1 MKKVNFLTV
10 VLVLFAISGCYRVP
24 SVKGPEYNLY
34 VFAENSDY
42 ASLKEILHATFER
55 EILTPQYETH
65 FKIIHVKPAD
75 FGNYL
80 TYKQLLFVATLQ
92 SEGSI
97 ADLVKR
103 SITQQNMMEKV
114 ENGESFLFKNEDQWI
129 KDQLIIT
136 LVAPT
141 LDSLMS
147 KIDKNKDFIYN
158 YFYDFQQKTVFDYVY
173 SRLENKKLPKELM
186 EKFQWTVRVPHDY
199 FIDSEDPE
207 NNFVLLRRRIPE
219 RWFMVKYFDGLQP
232 DIISEKWALDL
243 RDSLG
248 VRYFSGIKT
257 NREYCSSKEI
267 NFLGRRCLRVQG
279 LWEHD
284 EQVVGGPFIS
294 YVFYD
299 EGMQRVYLLDCA
311 TFAPNR
317 DKIPFLDQM
326 DAMVHT
332 FKTKLEIQREEA
344 K

>member
-1 MKKVNFLTV
+1 M
-10 VLVLFAISGCYRVP
+10 
-24 SVKGPEYNLY
+24 KGPEYNLY
-34 VFAENSDY
+34 VFAEDSDY
-42 ASLKEILHATFER
+42 AVLKETLHETFER
-55 EILTPQYETH
+55 EIFTPQHESH

-75 FGNYL
+75 FGSYL
-80 TYKQLLFVATLQ
+80 TYKQLLFVASLQ

-103 SITQQNMMEKV
+103 SITRQNMMEKV
-114 ENGESFLFKNEDQWI
+114 KKGENFLFKNEDQWI
-129 KDQLIIT
+129 KNQLIIT

-141 LDSLMS
+141 LDSLTK
-147 KIDKNKDFIYN
+147 KIEENKDFIYN
-158 YFYDFQQKTVFDYVY
+158 YFFNFQQKTVLDYVY
-173 SRLENKKLPKELM
+173 SRLENKKLPGELM

-199 FIDSEDPE
+199 FIDSEDLE
-207 NNFVLLRRRIPE
+207 NHFVLLRRRIPE

-232 DIISEKWALDL
+232 DVVTEEWALDL

-248 VRYFSGIKT
+248 VQYFKGIKT
-257 NREYCSSKEI
+257 NRKYCSSKEI
-267 NFLGRRCLRVQG
+267 NFLGRRCLRVEG

-284 EQVVGGPFIS
+284 KQVVGGPFIS

-317 DKIPFLDQM
+317 EKIPFLDQI
-326 DAMVHT
+326 DAMAHT